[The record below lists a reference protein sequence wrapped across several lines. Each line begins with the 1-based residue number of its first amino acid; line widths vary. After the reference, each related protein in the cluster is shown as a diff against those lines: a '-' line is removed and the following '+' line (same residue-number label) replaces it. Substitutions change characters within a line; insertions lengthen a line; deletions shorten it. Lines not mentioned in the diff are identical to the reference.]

1 MEIIVFNIILAFT
14 ISLLQFFYIKSNKL
28 INSPFVAHG
37 YIFIIFI
44 IFTSMLFIGTIPLF
58 KILFLVILWLLTEY
72 KPLIY
77 IFNIDKSARFFLV
90 VFSTLTIL
98 INALI

>member
-1 MEIIVFNIILAFT
+1 VEIIVFNIILAFT

-37 YIFIIFI
+37 YIFIIF
-44 IFTSMLFIGTIPLF
+44 TSMLFIETIPLF

>member
-1 MEIIVFNIILAFT
+1 
-14 ISLLQFFYIKSNKL
+14 
-28 INSPFVAHG
+28 
-37 YIFIIFI
+37 
-44 IFTSMLFIGTIPLF
+44 MLFIETIPLF